1 MKRERW
7 LTGEC
12 DIRLLFVRSFVVIRI
27 SPINRTYDV
36 KDKIIFNKK
45 KKKRKNEKRSDWSS
59 NRYMNKHH
67 GRHMYVPV
75 DLIFTFEIVNP
86 VYINGIPI

>member
-45 KKKRKNEKRSDWSS
+45 KKKKEKTRNEATGLRID
-59 NRYMNKHH
+59 
-67 GRHMYVPV
+67 
-75 DLIFTFEIVNP
+75 I
-86 VYINGIPI
+86 